1 MNRQSVVVCV
11 TDQQSCV
18 RLIHEGSRISREK
31 DLDLHVLSVVP
42 LKVAPRSCGEA
53 LEYLFS
59 ASRDVGA
66 EMTVFYNTDV
76 LPTILD
82 FLEKKR
88 ATDVVLGEGD
98 LSAGGFMDSLLSHT
112 QANLHVVDKKGG
124 KTGYRKGR
132 PLDYNKESYRKAL

>member
-1 MNRQSVVVCV
+1 
-11 TDQQSCV
+11 
-18 RLIHEGSRISREK
+18 
-31 DLDLHVLSVVP
+31 
-42 LKVAPRSCGEA
+42 
-53 LEYLFS
+53 
-59 ASRDVGA
+59 
-66 EMTVFYNTDV
+66 MTVFYNNDV